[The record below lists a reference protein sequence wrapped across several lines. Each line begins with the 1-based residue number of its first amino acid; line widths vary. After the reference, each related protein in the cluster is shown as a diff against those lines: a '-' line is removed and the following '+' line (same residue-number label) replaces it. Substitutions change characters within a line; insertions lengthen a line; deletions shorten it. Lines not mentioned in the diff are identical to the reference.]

1 MAVFRSGIVDPPSPR
16 RHWKC
21 VRLAGPRD
29 EAMLPAARRSTLN
42 YELAWPVSAHNERHR
57 TGQTGGV
64 EVFMR
69 EPTNVRFVPTADIM
83 RKLSEGLL
91 SLLTTD
97 RGAGTRR

>member
-1 MAVFRSGIVDPPSPR
+1 MAVFRSGIVDPR